1 MELKEYTKDDF
12 LKEEI
17 EKELE
22 QALIKI
28 EDAQEKMDNIQNK
41 TLSDKAN
48 NNKLTTIILFI
59 KDILDK

>member
-28 EDAQEKMDNIQNK
+28 EDAQEKMDNIQHK